1 MAADTITYDTAAAD
15 NIAGELLSTATALNG
30 TVEQLLQDLGPLKQ
44 IWLQDGTSQ
53 AGQAALAAQ
62 TKLQGASQDIINL
75 ITSFGKTVNSNT
87 DLARATDHG
96 LATNLFS

>member
-15 NIAGELLSTATALNG
+15 NIAAELLSTATALNG
-30 TVEQLLQDLGPLKQ
+30 TIEQLLQDLGPLKQ

-53 AGQAALAAQ
+53 AGQAALAAE
-62 TKLQGASQDIINL
+62 TRLLGASHDIIRL

-87 DLARATDHG
+87 ELARATDHG